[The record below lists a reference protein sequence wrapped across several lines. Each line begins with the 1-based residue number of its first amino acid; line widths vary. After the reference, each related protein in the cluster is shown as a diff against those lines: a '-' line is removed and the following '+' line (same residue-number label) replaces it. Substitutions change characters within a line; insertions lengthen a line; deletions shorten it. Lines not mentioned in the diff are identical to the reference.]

1 MAESPS
7 RRNTS
12 LAIAIIFFNHFLEIQ
27 YKHKYSCTYYFSII
41 LVLYLEEA
49 NTLEHLGS
57 ISMVS
62 ILQITNGTSIQR
74 RTTAITTIPYIVV
87 VD

>member
-27 YKHKYSCTYYFSII
+27 YKRKYSCTYYFSII
-41 LVLYLEEA
+41 LVTGIKIE
-49 NTLEHLGS
+49 
-57 ISMVS
+57 
-62 ILQITNGTSIQR
+62 TNDMH
-74 RTTAITTIPYIVV
+74 VV
-87 VD
+87 KEG